1 MTAPTP
7 DDRFD
12 EQAKQLM
19 QSCNMS
25 AMGWTILQERIASA
39 LRSMLPPK
47 GHFMDYVGNVVGPFD
62 SYQLIS
68 EAVHAR
74 GVLDCTDFDKGPVVR
89 RVLGTLPVTADGCLY
104 GQGAELWYKLPCGSA
119 TEIVSMTHS
128 PYMEAH
134 QPAYSTCAAAEA
146 ASAAPLVE
154 ELRKGE
160 GVDDGE

>member
-12 EQAKQLM
+12 EQAKKLM

-47 GHFMDYVGNVVGPFD
+47 G
-62 SYQLIS
+62 SI
-68 EAVHAR
+68 
-74 GVLDCTDFDKGPVVR
+74 LDDGGVVR
-89 RVLGTLPVTADGCLY
+89 RVLGTLPVTADGFVPGIGSRMFY
-104 GQGAELWYKLPCGSA
+104 THGGEVFEVGVLPERVDDC
-119 TEIVSMTHS
+119 
-128 PYMEAH
+128 
-134 QPAYSTCAAAEA
+134 YSTSFAAA

-160 GVDDGE
+160 GA